1 MDHLWSPWRMKY
13 MEQDNQKSECI
24 FCDAI
29 RSTNDEEKLVVYRG
43 KWNFVMLNRYPY
55 TSGHVMVVPILHK
68 AFFEDLDDP
77 TQLEMM
83 RLITTSTQVIRKVY
97 RPDGY
102 NIGANIGSGSG
113 AGVVGHLHF
122 HVVPRWGGDSNFM
135 TTISDTRVIPE
146 DLSQTLKKFKAAWPV
161 K

>member
-13 MEQDNQKSECI
+13 MENDNHKSNCI

-29 RSTNDEEKLVVYRG
+29 HANQDDDNLIAYRG
-43 KWNFVMLNRYPY
+43 KWNFVILNRFPY
-55 TSGHVMVVPILHK
+55 TSGHIMVVPYAHHG
-68 AFFEDLDDP
+68 FFEDLDET
-77 TQLEMM
+77 TQLELLH
-83 RLITTSTQVIRKVY
+83 LITDSTHVIRKVY
-97 RPDGY
+97 HPDGF

-113 AGVVGHLHF
+113 AGVEGHVHF

-135 TTISDTRVIPE
+135 TTVSDTRVIPE
-146 DLSQTLKKFKAAWPV
+146 DLSDTLKKFKEIWTL

>member
-29 RSTNDEEKLVVYRG
+29 SANQDEENLVVYRG
-43 KWNFVMLNRYPY
+43 KLNFVILNRFPY
-55 TSGHVMVVPILHK
+55 TSGHVMVVPFLHK

-77 TQLEMM
+77 TQLELMH
-83 RLITTSTQVIRKVY
+83 LITKSTQVIRKVY
-97 RPDGY
+97 HPDGF
-102 NIGANIGSGSG
+102 NIGANIGGGSG
-113 AGVVGHLHF
+113 AGVVGHIHF

-146 DLSQTLKKFKAAWPV
+146 DLVQTLKKFKEAWSA

>member
-29 RSTNDEEKLVVYRG
+29 QANLDDEKLVVYRG
-43 KWNFVMLNRYPY
+43 KWNFVMLNRFPY
-55 TSGHVMVVPILHK
+55 TSGHVMVVPLKHK

-77 TQLEMM
+77 TQLELM
-83 RLITTSTQVIRKVY
+83 RLITASTQVIRKVY
-97 RPDGY
+97 HPDGF
-102 NIGANIGSGSG
+102 NIGANIGAGSG
-113 AGVVGHLHF
+113 AGVQGHIHF

-146 DLSQTLKKFKAAWPV
+146 DLSQTLQKFKEAWTT